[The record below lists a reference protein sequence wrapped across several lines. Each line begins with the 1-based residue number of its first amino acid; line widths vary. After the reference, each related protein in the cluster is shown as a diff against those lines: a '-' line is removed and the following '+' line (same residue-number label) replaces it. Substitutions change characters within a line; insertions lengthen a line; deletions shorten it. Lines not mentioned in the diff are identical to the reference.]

1 MCTAPSHFGSKLGQ
15 YTDGVYHSDSRSVPA
30 KAWEES
36 REAYTARLKRVCEDV
51 GERILNTTAAEVK
64 PSSRQV
70 HSRLYFPSW
79 WHVTS
84 GFPGHQ
90 RHIGRG
96 GPLPGLPTSDQQ
108 ASRERGRKAATL
120 GCQAPLPNRGSRGVP
135 RGFRRCSRGVPGLL
149 KGFRA
154 HSAPFFAGAPVVELR
169 PYIILKKENR
179 PANRRAKQTRR
190 QTRAF

>member
-1 MCTAPSHFGSKLGQ
+1 MDRQRWQIAGSA
-15 YTDGVYHSDSRSVPA
+15 H
-30 KAWEES
+30 
-36 REAYTARLKRVCEDV
+36 
-51 GERILNTTAAEVK
+51 AEVK

-154 HSAPFFAGAPVVELR
+154 LSAPFFAGAPVVELR

-179 PANRRAKQTRR
+179 RARVHTSGILEFYQQVLSCLTCVLPFRSWFRSSLSQTRSKLS
-190 QTRAF
+190 F